1 MSGFLFKDHR
11 FSDSIQVIK
20 ATVELLDDIEN
31 IITKAGLDSVISNKM
46 FCGVFP
52 PLRSNLSPRKA
63 ADLAKVYLENA
74 RAAKDHDFKLRFCA
88 DAENA
93 LSQIKR
99 LARKTL
105 KPNINVKDKELC
117 NEIANAYDEHCMI
130 LSECPGNAEK
140 AEISRDKAR
149 KWRYVDDTNDKLD
162 PSGEGSTDITQIPS
176 KIFPNNVPRP
186 VDRCKLPTLE
196 QDVANTPQLAYCI
209 SLLSKDIPSETA
221 PAEADRM
228 LTSPDGSV
236 NRTLNNTP
244 DKILDTAFEKTLD
257 GLMEKTADNTQ
268 LEIPEEMKD
277 EERKW
282 IDDKSNDTDEI
293 KRLQSL
299 STKVIIEFMS
309 DELKDPAAVA
319 ETIYLVPFLS
329 KEHYQKLLNTFIS
342 GIDQSTLL
350 DFSLLEGLA
359 QQIQCARPDYLQADD
374 LVKILSSLSARLQN
388 THQQSANH
396 LYQLTIVVSRVLD
409 AMADSDVK
417 GLSREQLH
425 APLSAYLKGL
435 KTTSDPYLV
444 YQASYAHQALQY
456 IPDDES
462 KWKALIRRTKLVV
475 GGVSGIATAVKC
487 LDVNKLIDAL
497 DLIHGGLEEAYNAAM
512 VIYEDVAP
520 LIESGQGFLDSLR
533 EGLTFDRVRPWY
545 TTLRSANILLRN
557 GQLADFETLV
567 RRVRCRRDPAF
578 QWGVCQILGDIAANA
593 VWGDSTCERAI
604 DFLVELYK
612 NDKDWGQHTSVKRC
626 ILTTLLQLSKYP
638 HGDIKDY
645 SYKQLLHLRTYGSE
659 DRQALYGNCINGT
672 LCSYPLRVSMPPVGS
687 PSLFDRVQGLVG
699 LDDDLLDLKRQR
711 LPYRNDVVYI
721 PPQAKASVLSADSNS
736 FSLMDKVEKFIRG
749 EDLKVFLLLGDSGA
763 GKSTFN
769 RELERKLWDDHKD
782 NYDPIPLFINL
793 PAFDRPDQDLVTKY
807 FRRNNFTEPQIRA
820 IKRKYKFILICD
832 GYDES
837 QQTKNIYDTNQL
849 NQPDQWNAK
858 MVISCRTEFL
868 GKDYKDR
875 FLPMDEKKKTMPQ
888 HFQEAVIAPFSDT
901 QIQEYIKDYVLRKS
915 PLWKPHEYID
925 ALNSVPNLKDL
936 VKNPFLLTLTLEVLP
951 RMMDPG
957 QDHSREKVTRVVLY
971 DHFIE
976 QWLER
981 GKKRVGSNDL
991 SPQKKAALD
1000 GLVDDGFTQNGINF
1014 LKKLASAIYREQEG
1028 QPVVEYKRFVDEVTW
1043 KREFFNHDDE
1053 IQILREASPLIR
1065 NGNQYRFIHR
1075 SLLEYCFSCS
1085 VFDPRESTI
1094 QRQVHSSERRGSN
1107 SSIYSFKEQFVSRVK
1122 QASTNQQS
1130 SENPLNWRSF
1140 VNEQSLLQFLV
1151 ERVQQGSHFKE
1162 RLLAMV
1168 EQSKADREIRIAAA
1182 NAMTI
1187 LVRAGV
1193 QFNGADLRNIKIPG
1207 ADLSYG
1213 VFDSAQLEGAD
1224 LRTTN
1229 LRNIWLREANLDGA
1243 QMSGVQF
1250 GELPMLQEDSIV
1262 KCCIYSPDGK
1272 KLAVGLMD
1280 GNINLYETS
1289 SWSRMHT
1296 LRGHSGEV
1304 NSISFSP
1311 NGDRIASGGYDWTV
1325 RLWDVNTGEC
1335 IHTLEGHSCISGAIW
1350 SVVYSPIGDQIASG
1364 SSDGTVRLWNV
1375 NTGECIYILHADSY
1389 TVYCVVYSPNGD
1401 QIASGGFDSTVNLWD
1416 VNTGECTHILQGHS
1430 NQVNCIVYSPHRDRI
1445 ASGSEDYTVRL
1456 WDVNTGE
1463 CIHTLQG
1470 HCGRVQS
1477 IVYSPDGDRI
1487 ASGSWDVTVRLWDV
1501 YTGECIYTLH
1511 GHSDYITSVV
1521 YSPNGDRIAS
1531 GSRDETVRLWD
1542 VNTGECVHALQGHS
1556 GYVYCVMYSPNGD
1569 RIASG
1574 SDDHTVRL
1582 WDVNTGECGH
1592 ALHGHS
1598 GNVGS
1603 VAYPPNGD
1611 RIASG
1616 SDDNTVR
1623 LWDVNTGECVHV
1635 FQAQVGYVIKIVHSP
1650 NGDQIA
1656 SGGGGTTVCLW
1667 DANTGECIH
1676 TLDGHSSSVCS
1687 VMYSPNGDRVASG
1700 SYDNTARLWDVNTGE
1715 CIHTLEDH
1723 SGRVISVVYSPN
1735 GDRIASGS
1743 YDSTVRLWDVN
1754 TGECVHT
1761 LRGHVSAVEIVVY
1774 SPNGDQ
1780 IASGS
1785 EDWTVRLW
1793 DVNTGECI
1801 HTLQGHSY
1809 PVDCVV
1815 YSPDGDRIA
1824 SGSGDWTVR
1833 LWDVSTGECI
1843 HILGGHSDV
1852 IWSVAYSLNGD
1863 QIASGSKDNTVRL
1876 WDVNT
1881 GECLATILNLSKNSL
1896 SFDFASNFD
1905 ALRVVIGGGDGSVRL
1920 WRIIKE
1926 ADEYKPILG
1935 WSSPHSVLIVTN
1947 VSFKDVQNLSS
1958 LNQKLLIQRGA
1969 RNPSIE
1975 TPAQ

>member
-1 MSGFLFKDHR
+1 ML
-11 FSDSIQVIK
+11 
-20 ATVELLDDIEN
+20 
-31 IITKAGLDSVISNKM
+31 
-46 FCGVFP
+46 CGVFP
-52 PLRSNLSPRKA
+52 PLRSTLSPRKA
-63 ADLAKVYLENA
+63 VDLAKGYLEIA
-74 RAAKDHDFKLRFCA
+74 RTAKDIDIKLMFCA

-93 LSQIKR
+93 LSRIR
-99 LARKTL
+99 RSARKTL
-105 KPNINVKDKELC
+105 IPPISDKDKELC
-117 NEIANAYDEHCMI
+117 SEIANAYDEHSK
-130 LSECPGNAEK
+130 LLLECPGNGERAQ
-140 AEISRDKAR
+140 ISREKAR
-149 KWRYVDDTNDKLD
+149 KWRYMEDSNDRLD
-162 PSGEGSTDITQIPS
+162 PSGEGSNDIAQVPS
-176 KIFPNNVPRP
+176 KIFPNSIPRP
-186 VDRCKLPTLE
+186 VARCNLPTSE
-196 QDVANTPQLAYCI
+196 QDVSNTPQLAYCI
-209 SLLSKDIPSETA
+209 SLLNKGIPSETL
-221 PAEADRM
+221 PEEVDM
-228 LTSPDGSV
+228 MSTSPDGSID
-236 NRTLNNTP
+236 RTLNNTP

-257 GLMEKTADNTQ
+257 GLLEKTADNIR
-268 LEIPEEMKD
+268 LEMPDEMMN

-282 IDDKSNDTDEI
+282 IDAKSNDTEEI

-299 STKVIIEFMS
+299 STKIIVEFMS
-309 DELKDPAAVA
+309 DGLKDPAAVA

-396 LYQLTIVVSRVLD
+396 LYQLTVVVSRVLD
-409 AMADSDVK
+409 AMAESDVK

-435 KTTSDPYLV
+435 KSTSDPYLV

-487 LDVNKLIDAL
+487 LDVEKLIDAL
-497 DLIHGGLEEAYNAAM
+497 DLIHGGMDEVYKAAK
-512 VIYEDVAP
+512 ITYEGVTS
-520 LIESGQGFLDSLR
+520 LVESGQGFLDSLR

-545 TTLRSANILLRN
+545 TTLRSANILLKN
-557 GQLADFETLV
+557 GQLSDFETLI
-567 RRVRCRRDPAF
+567 RRVGCRRDPAF
-578 QWGVCQILGDIAANA
+578 QWGICQMLGDIASNPQ
-593 VWGDSTCERAI
+593 WGDSTCKRAI

-612 NDKDWGQHTSVKRC
+612 NDKDWGQHASVKRC
-626 ILTTLLQLSKYP
+626 ILTTLLQLSKCP

-645 SYKQLLHLRTYGSE
+645 SHKQLLHLKAYGSE
-659 DRQALYGNCINGT
+659 DRRVLYSNCIKGT
-672 LCSYPLRVSMPPVGS
+672 LCPYPLRVSMPPVGS

-699 LDDDLLDLKRQR
+699 LDDDLRDLKRQR
-711 LPYRNDVVYI
+711 LPYRHDAVYV
-721 PPQAKASVLSADSNS
+721 PPQAKAGVLSADSN
-736 FSLMDKVEKFIRG
+736 FFPLMDKVEKFIKD

-837 QQTKNIYDTNQL
+837 QQTKNLYDTNQL

-868 GKDYKDR
+868 GRDYRYR
-875 FLPMDEKKKTMPQ
+875 FLPMDEKKKAIPE
-888 HFQEAVIAPFSDT
+888 HFQESVIVPFSDK
-901 QIQEYIKDYVLRKS
+901 QIQEYIKDYVMRKN
-915 PLWKPHEYID
+915 PIWKSHEYID
-925 ALNSVPNLKDL
+925 ALDSIPNLKDL
-936 VKNPFLLTLTLEVLP
+936 VKNPFLLALTLEVLP
-951 RMMDPG
+951 RMMDSG
-957 QDHSREKVTRVVLY
+957 QDHSKEKITRVVLY

-1000 GLVDDGFTQNGINF
+1000 GLIDDGFTQNGINF

-1094 QRQVHSSERRGSN
+1094 QLQVHSSERRGSN
-1107 SSIYSFKEQFVSRVK
+1107 SSIYSFKEQVVSGVK

-1130 SENPLNWRSF
+1130 SDNPLNWRSF
-1140 VNEQSLLQFLV
+1140 VNEQSFLQFLV
-1151 ERVQQGSHFKE
+1151 ERVQQEPHFKE
-1162 RLLAMV
+1162 QLLAIV
-1168 EQSKADREIRIAAA
+1168 AQSKADREIRMAAA

-1224 LRTTN
+1224 LRMTN
-1229 LRNIWLREANLDGA
+1229 LRSIWLREANLDGA
-1243 QMSGVQF
+1243 QMAGVQF

-1272 KLAVGLMD
+1272 TLAVGLMN

-1296 LRGHSGEV
+1296 LRGHSEEI
-1304 NSISFSP
+1304 NNISFSP
-1311 NGDRIASGGYDWTV
+1311 NGDQIASGGNDYTV

-1335 IHTLEGHSCISGAIW
+1335 IRALQGHSG
-1350 SVVYSPIGDQIASG
+1350 SV
-1364 SSDGTVRLWNV
+1364 
-1375 NTGECIYILHADSY
+1375 SY
-1389 TVYCVVYSPNGD
+1389 VVYSPNGD
-1401 QIASGGFDSTVNLWD
+1401 RIISGGNDKTVRLWDVATGASIYTLQGHGGVVIGVAYSPSGDRVASGSYDSTVRLWDVDTGECIRTLKGHSSSVNCVAYSPKGDRVASGSRDNTMRLWD
-1416 VNTGECTHILQGHS
+1416 VNIGECAHALQGHRGSVNSVVYSPNGDRAASGSDDKTVRLWNVYTGECIHTLQGHGGYVLS
-1430 NQVNCIVYSPHRDRI
+1430 VVYSPSGDRI
-1445 ASGSEDYTVRL
+1445 VSGSHDNTVRL

-1470 HCGRVQS
+1470 HSALVSNVVHSPNGYRIASGSYDSTVRLWDINTGECVHTLQGHRDRVESITYSPNGDQIASRSNDNTVRLWNVTTGECTHTLQS
-1477 IVYSPDGDRI
+1477 HSDHLSRLVYSPNGDRIASGSHDKSVRVWDVNTGEYVRTLWGPYHGITSIVYSSNGDRIAYGSHDDTVRLWDVNTGEYVRIWKGHGGSVYCIAYSPNGDRIASGSYDDTVRLWDVNTGDCVHILKGHSDSVVTVVYSPDGDRI
-1487 ASGSWDVTVRLWDV
+1487 ASGSDDK
-1501 YTGECIYTLH
+1501 
-1511 GHSDYITSVV
+1511 
-1521 YSPNGDRIAS
+1521 
-1531 GSRDETVRLWD
+1531 TVRLWD
-1542 VNTGECVHALQGHS
+1542 VNTGECFHTLKGHS
-1556 GYVYCVMYSPNGD
+1556 DTVAIVVY
-1569 RIASG
+1569 
-1574 SDDHTVRL
+1574 
-1582 WDVNTGECGH
+1582 
-1592 ALHGHS
+1592 
-1598 GNVGS
+1598 
-1603 VAYPPNGD
+1603 
-1611 RIASG
+1611 
-1616 SDDNTVR
+1616 
-1623 LWDVNTGECVHV
+1623 
-1635 FQAQVGYVIKIVHSP
+1635 SP

-1656 SGGGGTTVCLW
+1656 SRS
-1667 DANTGECIH
+1667 D
-1676 TLDGHSSSVCS
+1676 
-1687 VMYSPNGDRVASG
+1687 
-1700 SYDNTARLWDVNTGE
+1700 
-1715 CIHTLEDH
+1715 
-1723 SGRVISVVYSPN
+1723 
-1735 GDRIASGS
+1735 
-1743 YDSTVRLWDVN
+1743 DSTVRLWDVN

-1761 LRGHVSAVEIVVY
+1761 LRGHSSTIWSVLY
-1774 SPNGDQ
+1774 SPNGNQ

-1785 EDWTVRLW
+1785 RDGTVRLW
-1793 DVNTGECI
+1793 DVNTGE
-1801 HTLQGHSY
+1801 S
-1809 PVDCVV
+1809 
-1815 YSPDGDRIA
+1815 
-1824 SGSGDWTVR
+1824 
-1833 LWDVSTGECI
+1833 
-1843 HILGGHSDV
+1843 
-1852 IWSVAYSLNGD
+1852 
-1863 QIASGSKDNTVRL
+1863 
-1876 WDVNT
+1876 
-1881 GECLATILNLSKNSL
+1881 LATVSYSHNGVSSL
-1896 SFDFASNFD
+1896 TFERYFDTQQI
-1905 ALRVVIGGGDGSVRL
+1905 VTGGEDGPVRL
-1920 WRIIKE
+1920 WRISKE
-1926 ADEYKPILG
+1926 GDEYKTTLG
-1935 WSSPHSVLIVTN
+1935 WSSSHSVLTVMN
-1947 VSFKDVQNLSS
+1947 VSFKGVQDISS
-1958 LNQKLLIQRGA
+1958 LNQRLLIQRGA
-1969 RNPSIE
+1969 QDPNLEI
-1975 TPAQ
+1975 PA